1 MTLPLDSEVAANAG
15 CCVWPFPY
23 SHEWLHMQGVHDA
36 ALQQGLQCALENMG
50 LRAELAA
57 AAMVQAEAVE
67 LARAQAASEA
77 AASKLHLQAK

>member
-15 CCVWPFPY
+15 CCAWPFPY
-23 SHEWLHMQGVHDA
+23 SHEWLHMQDVHDA
-36 ALQQGLQCALENMG
+36 ALQQGLQCALENMD